1 MTLSSTVLMVRPA
14 AFDFNDQTAE
24 NNFFQHKPALSASE
38 IQKTVCEEF
47 DQAVQQ
53 LRDAGIEVI
62 VIEDTPNPAKPDAIF
77 PNNWFC
83 TMPGKSIQI
92 FPLYAKNRRP
102 ERRPEIVKQLVDL
115 TDSGTVD
122 DWSYYEEAGA
132 YLEGTG
138 SMVFDHDNNLAYATH
153 SERTDPELFKKFC
166 RASGYTPFIFHA
178 SDEEEQPIY
187 HTNVIFCM
195 GAGFAILCE
204 ESIEDVDEKAELVGR
219 LQDSGREVIAITRQ
233 QAKAFAGNM
242 LQLQN
247 DKGEPVLVMSA
258 AAENSLGEELKKKI
272 EKYTRI
278 LVIPV
283 PAIEAIGGGSI
294 RCMMAELF

>member
-14 AFDFNDQTAE
+14 AFDFNEQTAG
-24 NNFFQHKPALSASE
+24 NNFFQHKPALSAGE
-38 IQKTVCEEF
+38 IQKTVCHEF
-47 DQAVQQ
+47 DNAVQQ
-53 LRDAGIEVI
+53 LRDAGIEVV
-62 VIEDTPNPAKPDAIF
+62 VIEDTAEPAKPDAIF

-83 TMPGKSIQI
+83 TMPGKSIQL
-92 FPLYAKNRRP
+92 FPLYARNRRP
-102 ERRPEIVKQLVDL
+102 ERRPDIIKQLVEL

-122 DWSYYEEAGA
+122 DWSVYEEVGA

-138 SMVFDHDNNLAYATH
+138 SMVFDHDNNQAYAAH

-204 ESIEDVDEKAELVGR
+204 ESIEDADERADIVAR
-219 LQDSGREVIAITRQ
+219 LRESGREVIPITRQ

-247 DKGEPVLVMSA
+247 SNGEPVLVMSA
-258 AAENSLGEELKKKI
+258 AAENSLGEETKKKI
-272 EKYTRI
+272 GEYTRI

>member
-1 MTLSSTVLMVRPA
+1 MILSSTVLMVRPA
-14 AFDFNDQTAE
+14 AFDFNDQTAG
-24 NNFFQHKPALSASE
+24 NNFFQHKPALSAGE
-38 IQKTVCEEF
+38 IQKTVCQEF
-47 DQAVQQ
+47 DRAVQQ

-62 VIEDTPNPAKPDAIF
+62 VIEDTPEPAKPDAIF

-83 TMPGKSIQI
+83 TMPGKSIQL
-92 FPLYAKNRRP
+92 FPLYAPNRRP
-102 ERRPEIVKQLVDL
+102 ERRPEIIKQLVEL

-122 DWSYYEEAGA
+122 DWSVYEQSGV

-138 SMVFDHDNNLAYATH
+138 SMVFDHDNQLAYATH

-166 RASGYTPFIFHA
+166 RASGYTPFLFHA

-204 ESIEDVDEKAELVGR
+204 ESVEDADERAELVSR
-219 LQDSGREVIAITRQ
+219 LQESGREVIPITRQ

-258 AAENSLGEELKKKI
+258 AAEKSLGEETKKKI
-272 EKYTRI
+272 AQYTRI